1 MGTVML
7 GGCAKFKGFGA
18 VNLKTWENFKF
29 LGAQNFD
36 YGILKF

>member
-7 GGCAKFKGFGA
+7 GGCVKFKDFWA

-29 LGAQNFD
+29 LGA
-36 YGILKF
+36 